1 MEGANVPKTDLL
13 LECVHRNL
21 VRLGCAH
28 IVAVCKAVAS
38 IEANANAVFVFD
50 EGDDGAKV
58 SEIAANDIV
67 GAGLEGSHA

>member
-1 MEGANVPKTDLL
+1 
-13 LECVHRNL
+13 
-21 VRLGCAH
+21 
-28 IVAVCKAVAS
+28 VAS